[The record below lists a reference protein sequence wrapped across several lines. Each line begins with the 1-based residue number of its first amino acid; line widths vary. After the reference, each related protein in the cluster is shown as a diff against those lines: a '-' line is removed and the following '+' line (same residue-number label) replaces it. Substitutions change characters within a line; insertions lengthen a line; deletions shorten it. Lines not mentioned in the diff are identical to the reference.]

1 MSMLNHNLHGL
12 RRQLTEVIVAPH
24 ETFEAALRRSNKKVQ
39 QDGILAEVRRSQQ
52 FEKPSEGR
60 KKKAARRRQQRT

>member
-24 ETFEAALRRSNKKVQ
+24 ETFQAALRRFDRKVQ
-39 QDGILAEVRRSQQ
+39 
-52 FEKPSEGR
+52 
-60 KKKAARRRQQRT
+60 